1 MMSTRMRSATRCA
14 AAAITMGLA
23 LALAPAVPA
32 EGQVRIPT
40 AGRWHRHS
48 GYPWAVAAWDI
59 TIPGSA
65 DCGNRVRAARGGRV
79 IAARK
84 WRRSYGIHVI
94 TFTPLGRL
102 RYYAHLRRESVR
114 VGEYVHRGEVIGR
127 IGSTGNS
134 TGCHLHYEIR

>member
-1 MMSTRMRSATRCA
+1 MP
-14 AAAITMGLA
+14 AILRRQRVFALAIAVLTVLA
-23 LALAPAVPA
+23 LSPTPPAQGRVA
-32 EGQVRIPT
+32 VPT

-48 GYPWAVAAWDI
+48 GYSWAVAAWDI

-65 DCGNRVRAARGGRV
+65 DCGNRVRAGQAGRV
-79 IAARK
+79 IAAPH

-94 TFTPLGRL
+94 TRGPRGRV

-114 VGEYVHRGEVIGR
+114 VGERVNRGEVIGR
-127 IGSTGNS
+127 VGSTGNS